1 MSKAKARR
9 KALKA
14 VNASRAAR
22 MRGKVTLPQWD
33 HGAMGQANRIGLV
46 VEERA
51 DVDPETGKRVNPNGV
66 TGARRV
72 DMLEVYH
79 KRGVISARGYMA
91 GLHLRQA
98 WLKTEMGQCS
108 PFAREAV
115 DTSLKL
121 DATMAVMVDR
131 ISSYKKANSFT
142 SAGDSSILSVVICSG
157 ASVGSIKEYRGEM
170 HEVGLVHLRDAMDRL
185 ADRMEGRSVSA
196 ET

>member
-1 MSKAKARR
+1 
-9 KALKA
+9 
-14 VNASRAAR
+14 
-22 MRGKVTLPQWD
+22 MRGKVSLPQWD
-33 HGAMGQANRIGLV
+33 HGAMGQANRIGMV

-66 TGARRV
+66 TGVRRV
-72 DMLEVYH
+72 DLLEVYH

-91 GLHLRQA
+91 GQHLRQA
-98 WLKTEMGQCS
+98 WLQTEMGQCS
-108 PFAREAV
+108 PFAREAI

-121 DATMAVMVDR
+121 DAAMAVMVDR

-142 SAGDSSILSVVICSG
+142 SAGDSAILSVVICSG
-157 ASVGSIKEYRGEM
+157 DSVGAIKEYRGEM